1 MNVEGLLN
9 YHRQLCNQA
18 QLLMS
23 RKNHDYA
30 GAEGAD
36 PFRNFAA
43 PEKLGIASTEAG
55 LLIRMTDKLNRLI
68 TFVQDGK
75 LVVDNEGVEDA
86 LLDLINYSAILG
98 AYLQQNKE
106 D

>member
-1 MNVEGLLN
+1 
-9 YHRQLCNQA
+9 
-18 QLLMS
+18 
-23 RKNHDYA
+23 
-30 GAEGAD
+30 
-36 PFRNFAA
+36 
-43 PEKLGIASTEAG
+43 
-55 LLIRMTDKLNRLI
+55 MTDKLNRLI

-86 LLDLINYSAILG
+86 LLDLINYSVILG